1 MTFDRRS
8 LKRVALPIPIRIT
21 LEGEPIAGTTRDI
34 SSKGL
39 CLEVPTARVK
49 VNLAE
54 LLDQNVT
61 LLMEP
66 DIIAGSIKWYTVE
79 EAVYQIGIS
88 IDKQSKAVWKRL
100 SEEYARHKLTEM
112 IKPA

>member
-8 LKRVALPIPIRIT
+8 LKRMALPIPVRIT

-34 SSKGL
+34 SPKGL
-39 CLEVPTARVK
+39 CLEVPTPRVK

-54 LLDQNVT
+54 LLDKNVT
-61 LLMEP
+61 LLL
-66 DIIAGSIKWYTVE
+66 DNTSIAGVIRWYTVE

-88 IDKQSKAVWKRL
+88 IDRSSKDAWKRL
-100 SEEYARHKLTEM
+100 IDTYARHKLAGATN
-112 IKPA
+112 PA